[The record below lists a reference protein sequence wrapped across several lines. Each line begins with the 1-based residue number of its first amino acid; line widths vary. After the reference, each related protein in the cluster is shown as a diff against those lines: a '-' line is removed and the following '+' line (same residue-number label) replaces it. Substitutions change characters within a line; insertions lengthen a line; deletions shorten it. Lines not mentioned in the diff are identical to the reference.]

1 MAQHF
6 AKRDGFKCVWTNS
19 ASDAGVIPHLYFF
32 FPEAKLGCH
41 PAVFWLGAAA
51 MVLICCFLGFLTSRL
66 PFCSPLAMSLSLRCS
81 TLTDAN
87 VVLTVRLDQPCGT
100 VRRLVPDSHALVAAV
115 AAHPGHWRSYLACS
129 LKVLARFVP
138 PR

>member
-81 TLTDAN
+81 TPTGCQCRVDSA
-87 VVLTVRLDQPCGT
+87 VRSA
-100 VRRLVPDSHALVAAV
+100 VRNCAPFGA
-115 AAHPGHWRSYLACS
+115 G
-129 LKVLARFVP
+129 
-138 PR
+138 